1 MHRQRMLLLCLL
13 LLLGGCGGTEYG
25 YRDGRDQKEGPGLLS
40 GEDGVF
46 SVYKSGGGGR
56 IPAAG
61 TAAGT
66 EGSAVVRSCD
76 ADIE

>member
-1 MHRQRMLLLCLL
+1 MHRQRMFLLCLL

-46 SVYKSGGGGR
+46 SVYKSGGD
-56 IPAAG
+56 AG
-61 TAAGT
+61 A
-66 EGSAVVRSCD
+66 EESRQQERQPEQKD
-76 ADIE
+76 PQ